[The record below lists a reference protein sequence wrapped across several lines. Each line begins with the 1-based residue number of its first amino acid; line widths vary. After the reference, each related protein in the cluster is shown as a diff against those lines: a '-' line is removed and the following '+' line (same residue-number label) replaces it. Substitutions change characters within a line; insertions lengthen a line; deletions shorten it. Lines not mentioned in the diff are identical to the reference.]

1 MSKNKTT
8 QNVSGKA
15 KPFTVKQLAFSAAA
29 VALATV
35 LSLITLFSYPTGG
48 SITPLSMLVICLP
61 GFWFGPVVGICA
73 ATAYGLLQ
81 LLIDPYILFPA
92 QLIMDY
98 FLAFGVM
105 GLSGLFTNAKH
116 GLIKGYFTAVLGR
129 YFFAS
134 LSGFLFFAEYAWEG
148 WNPILYSFAY
158 NATYIFTEAAIT
170 VVVLLLPPVHKA
182 MLRIKQEAVG
192 KNF

>member
-148 WNPILYSFAY
+148 WNPLVYSLVY
-158 NATYIFTEAAIT
+158 NAIYIFSEAAVT
-170 VVVLLLPPVHKA
+170 VLLLLLPP
-182 MLRIKQEAVG
+182 L
-192 KNF
+192 KNGLSQLKKMA